1 MARIGI
7 LGGTF
12 NPPHRGHLALA
23 RQARAQLGLDR
34 VLVVPANVAP
44 NKPASAQDPGAAR
57 RLAMC
62 ELALAGERGLQ
73 ACPLEIERGGTS
85 YTVDTVQSVHDAHP
99 DAELTLIVGADTART
114 LPGWREPA
122 RLLGM
127 VGLAIAQRDAAGAR
141 EARDTLTTI
150 PGLRPVPPVTSLRME
165 PVAVSSSLVRRQ
177 VAAGGSVAELVGE
190 SVARYIDTHGLYR
203 GSDAVGGDRCSGG
216 DDSDSGGSGGGVR
229 GGGSGDGVRGGD
241 GDDEGGGGGDG
252 GGGRGEIDEA
262 A

>member
-1 MARIGI
+1 VAHIGI

-62 ELALAGERGLQ
+62 ELALAGEPGLQ
-73 ACPLEIERGGTS
+73 ACSLEIERGGTS
-85 YTVDTVQSVHDAHP
+85 YTVDTVQAVHDAHP
-99 DAELTLIVGADTART
+99 DAELTLIVGTDTART

-127 VGLAIAQRDAAGAR
+127 VGLAVAQRDAAGAR
-141 EARDTLTTI
+141 EVGDALAAI

-165 PVAVSSSLVRRQ
+165 PVAVSSSLVRERT
-177 VAAGGSVAELVGE
+177 AAGQSIADLVGAP
-190 SVARYIDTHGLYR
+190 VARYIAKHSLYR
-203 GSDAVGGDRCSGG
+203 APSTTAPSTTTSSTDAPSSTPSTDAPSSSSSSTTTTTPSIDVPSNITP
-216 DDSDSGGSGGGVR
+216 GSGGER
-229 GGGSGDGVRGGD
+229 
-241 GDDEGGGGGDG
+241 
-252 GGGRGEIDEA
+252 
-262 A
+262 